1 MEEFILTLK
10 NLWLN
15 YHVWLCVVLSF
26 ILRSI
31 YVCPFNIGFSSPIW
45 ILDNTRAIYNKMSSH
60 KIPTNSWSYLLQPL
74 TILKAVWDNLCL
86 NFITPSTIARQN
98 NSFVAIVLIKYMLHF
113 HHQLLPLTVVL
124 LSSSSVTVMAFP
136 QRSPSTVSMYSF
148 GTAYLLK
155 WVLYSLRYISSPSN
169 ERPN

>member
-74 TILKAVWDNLCL
+74 TILKAVWDNLNL
-86 NFITPSTIARQN
+86 NFITRLPQSQGKITI
-98 NSFVAIVLIKYMLHF
+98 
-113 HHQLLPLTVVL
+113 LLPLF
-124 LSSSSVTVMAFP
+124 SSNICFISTINYYH
-136 QRSPSTVSMYSF
+136 SPSSCFHHHLSPWWHF
-148 GTAYLLK
+148 PK
-155 WVLYSLRYISSPSN
+155 DHLRL
-169 ERPN
+169 